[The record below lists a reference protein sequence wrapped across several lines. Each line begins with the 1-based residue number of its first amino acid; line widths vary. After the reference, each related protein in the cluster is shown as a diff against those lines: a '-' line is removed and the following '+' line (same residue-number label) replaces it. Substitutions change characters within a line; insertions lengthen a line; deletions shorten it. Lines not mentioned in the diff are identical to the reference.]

1 MEPVTHALTSFALGR
16 AGLNKITRAATPM
29 LLVSG
34 LIADVDWVTR
44 LAGADTFL
52 RGHRTVTH
60 SLVGT
65 VAIIAAVAA
74 AAWFTGRKYPKFV
87 VGIFPAIA
95 ISAIGAGAHL
105 LLDML
110 NGYGV
115 KLLWPFS
122 PKWYAWDLADSV
134 DSWILFFLLAGLLLP
149 ELFRLVLEEIGSKP
163 KRHGR
168 QRGAIVGLV
177 FVALVIAGRAFAHE
191 RTIALLDSREYRG
204 QTPLEVAAFPR
215 PSNPLLWSGVVETD
229 NAIFNLEVPLG
240 PGREFD
246 AESADVHFKPD
257 PSVTLKNAVS
267 SSAAVEFLNFA
278 RFPLASVQPQGDGF
292 QVRLR
297 DMRFQSELA
306 GQRGIIA
313 VIELNA
319 QSLVISEHLEF
330 DDPSRTGFS
339 LSGFF
344 EGWKKQ
350 KRQAEACPI
359 CASINLLSGAGAQ

>member
-1 MEPVTHALTSFALGR
+1 MEPVTHALASVALGR

-44 LAGADTFL
+44 LGGADIFL
-52 RGHRTVTH
+52 RGHRTATH

-65 VAIIAAVAA
+65 TAIIVTVAA
-74 AAWFTGRKYPKFV
+74 ASWFAGRKSPKYA
-87 VGIFPAIA
+87 VGIFPALVIC
-95 ISAIGAGAHL
+95 AIGAGAHL
-105 LLDML
+105 LLDLL

-122 PKWYAWDLADSV
+122 PKWYAWDLADAV
-134 DSWILFFLLAGLLLP
+134 DSWILFFLLAGLLIP

-177 FVALVIAGRAFAHE
+177 FVALVVAGRGSAHQ
-191 RTIALLDSREYRG
+191 RAIALLDSRDYRG

-229 NAIFNLEVPLG
+229 NALFNMEVPLG

-246 AESADVHFKPD
+246 PELADVHFKPQ
-257 PSVTLKNAVS
+257 PSLTLKNAVS
-267 SSAAVEFLNFA
+267 SPKAIEFLNFA
-278 RFPLASVQPQGDGF
+278 RFPLASVQPEGDGF

-297 DMRFQSELA
+297 DMRFGSELA
-306 GQRGIIA
+306 GRRGIIA
-313 VIELNA
+313 VIDLNA
-319 QSLVISEHLEF
+319 QSLVIGEHLEY
-330 DDPSRTGFS
+330 DASPS
-339 LSGFF
+339 
-344 EGWKKQ
+344 
-350 KRQAEACPI
+350 
-359 CASINLLSGAGAQ
+359 N

>member
-1 MEPVTHALTSFALGR
+1 MEPVTHALASIALGR
-16 AGLNKITRAATPM
+16 AGLNKVTRAATPM

-44 LAGADTFL
+44 LGGADTFL

-65 VAIIAAVAA
+65 AAIIAVVAA
-74 AAWFTGRKYPKFV
+74 ASWFTGRKYPKFA
-87 VGIFPAIA
+87 VGIFPAFA
-95 ISAIGAGAHL
+95 ICAVGAGAHL
-105 LLDML
+105 FLDML

-122 PKWYAWDLADSV
+122 PKWYAWDLADAV

-177 FVALVIAGRAFAHE
+177 FVALVIAGRAFSHQRA
-191 RTIALLDSREYRG
+191 IALLDSRDYRG
-204 QTPLEVAAFPR
+204 QTPLEVAALPR
-215 PSNPLLWSGVVETD
+215 PSNPFLWSGVVETD

-246 AESADVHFKPD
+246 PELADVHFKPE
-257 PSVTLKNAVS
+257 PSLTLKNAVS
-267 SSAAVEFLNFA
+267 SSAAIEFLNFA
-278 RFPLASVQPQGDGF
+278 RFPLASVQHEGDGF

-297 DMRFQSELA
+297 DMRFASELA
-306 GQRGIIA
+306 GRRGVIA
-313 VIELNA
+313 VIDLNA
-319 QSLVISEHLEF
+319 QSLVIGDRLEF
-330 DDPSRTGFS
+330 DPATG
-339 LSGFF
+339 
-344 EGWKKQ
+344 
-350 KRQAEACPI
+350 
-359 CASINLLSGAGAQ
+359 N

>member
-1 MEPVTHALTSFALGR
+1 
-16 AGLNKITRAATPM
+16 M

-134 DSWILFFLLAGLLLP
+134 DFWILFFLLAGLLLP
-149 ELFRLVLEEIGSKP
+149 ELFRLVLEEIGSRP
-163 KRHGR
+163 KKHGR
-168 QRGAIVGLV
+168 QRGARIGLV
-177 FVALVIAGRAFAHE
+177 LELLLIASRAVAHQRAV
-191 RTIALLDSREYRG
+191 ALLDSREYRG
-204 QTPLEVAAFPR
+204 QAPVEVAAFPR
-215 PSNPLLWSGVVETD
+215 PATPLVWSGDVETD
-229 NAIFNLEVPLG
+229 NAVVNVNVPLG
-240 PGREFD
+240 PGTVFD
-246 AESADVHFKPD
+246 PDLADV
-257 PSVTLKNAVS
+257 
-267 SSAAVEFLNFA
+267 
-278 RFPLASVQPQGDGF
+278 
-292 QVRLR
+292 
-297 DMRFQSELA
+297 
-306 GQRGIIA
+306 
-313 VIELNA
+313 
-319 QSLVISEHLEF
+319 
-330 DDPSRTGFS
+330 
-339 LSGFF
+339 
-344 EGWKKQ
+344 
-350 KRQAEACPI
+350 
-359 CASINLLSGAGAQ
+359 

>member
-1 MEPVTHALTSFALGR
+1 MEPVTHALTSIALGR
-16 AGLNKITRAATPM
+16 AGLNKITRAATPI

-44 LAGADTFL
+44 LGGADAFL
-52 RGHRTVTH
+52 RGHRTATH

-65 VAIIAAVAA
+65 AAIVVAVAGFS
-74 AAWFTGRKYPKFV
+74 WFGGRKYPKFA
-87 VGIFPAIA
+87 VGILLALAIC
-95 ISAIGAGAHL
+95 AIGAGAHL

-122 PKWYAWDLADSV
+122 PKWFAWDLAGAV

-177 FVALVIAGRAFAHE
+177 FVALVVAGRGFAHH
-191 RTIALLDSREYRG
+191 RAIALLDSRDYRG
-204 QTPLEVAAFPR
+204 QTPLQVAAFPR

-240 PGREFD
+240 LGREFD
-246 AESADVHFKPD
+246 PELADVHFKPQ
-257 PSVTLKNAVS
+257 SSMTLKNAVS
-267 SSAAVEFLNFA
+267 SSTAVEFLNFA
-278 RFPLASVQPQGDGF
+278 RFPLASVQPEGDGF

-297 DMRFQSELA
+297 DMRFASEMA
-306 GQRGIIA
+306 GRRGVIA
-313 VIELNA
+313 AIDLNA
-319 QSLVISEHLEF
+319 QSQVIGEHLQF
-330 DDPSRTGFS
+330 DS
-339 LSGFF
+339 
-344 EGWKKQ
+344 
-350 KRQAEACPI
+350 A
-359 CASINLLSGAGAQ
+359 AGN

>member
-1 MEPVTHALTSFALGR
+1 MEPVTHALASIALGR

-44 LAGADTFL
+44 LGGADTFL

-65 VAIIAAVAA
+65 AAIIAVVAA
-74 AAWFTGRKYPKFV
+74 ASWFTGRKYPKFA
-87 VGIFPAIA
+87 VGIFPAFA
-95 ISAIGAGAHL
+95 ICAVGAGAHL
-105 LLDML
+105 FLDML

-122 PKWYAWDLADSV
+122 PKWYAWDLADAV

-177 FVALVIAGRAFAHE
+177 FVALVIAGRAFSHQRA
-191 RTIALLDSREYRG
+191 IALLDSRDYRG
-204 QTPLEVAAFPR
+204 QTPLEVAALPR
-215 PSNPLLWSGVVETD
+215 PSNPFLWSGVVETD

-246 AESADVHFKPD
+246 PELADVHFKPE
-257 PSVTLKNAVS
+257 PSLTLKNAVS
-267 SSAAVEFLNFA
+267 SSAAIEFLNFA

-297 DMRFQSELA
+297 DMRFASELA
-306 GQRGIIA
+306 GRRGVIA
-313 VIELNA
+313 VIDLNA
-319 QSLVISEHLEF
+319 QSLVIGDRLEF
-330 DDPSRTGFS
+330 DSAKG
-339 LSGFF
+339 
-344 EGWKKQ
+344 
-350 KRQAEACPI
+350 
-359 CASINLLSGAGAQ
+359 N

>member
-16 AGLNKITRAATPM
+16 AGLDKITRAATPI

-44 LAGADTFL
+44 LAGADVFL

-60 SLVGT
+60 SLVGS
-65 VAIIAAVAA
+65 VAIIAVVAA
-74 AAWFTGRKYPKFV
+74 TSWFAGRKYPKFA
-87 VGIFPAIA
+87 VGIFPAFA
-95 ISAIGAGAHL
+95 ICTIGVAAHL

-191 RTIALLDSREYRG
+191 RAIAHLDSREYRG

-246 AESADVHFKPD
+246 AEAADVHFKPE

-267 SSAAVEFLNFA
+267 SSAAIEFLNFA

-306 GQRGIIA
+306 SRRGVIA
-313 VIELNA
+313 VIDLNA

-330 DDPSRTGFS
+330 DGSPNR
-339 LSGFF
+339 
-344 EGWKKQ
+344 
-350 KRQAEACPI
+350 
-359 CASINLLSGAGAQ
+359 